1 MERRAYLTTI
11 AVAGAGVLA
20 GCSSSEGSDP
30 NGGGGDG
37 TQIELSDV
45 EHKIDADTLHY
56 LVGEA
61 TNVTDETLQFQV
73 RIDWFDQED
82 TLLGESFTQVRA
94 AIDAGQ
100 TRAWESTYYDAD
112 DHGPPDHYEI
122 DVHIY

>member
-1 MERRAYLTTI
+1 MERRTYLTTL

-20 GCSSSEGSDP
+20 GCSSSEGSD
-30 NGGGGDG
+30 GQDDGD
-37 TQIELSDV
+37 TRIELSDV
-45 EHKIDADTLHY
+45 EHNTDADTLHY
-56 LVGEA
+56 LTGKAE
-61 TNVTDETLQFQV
+61 NVTDDALEFQV
-73 RIDWFDQED
+73 RIDWFDADD

-94 AIDAGQ
+94 DIDAGQ